1 MKRWIYF
8 ICFCTLM
15 VLVCEE
21 LNKNRQDADP
31 VAIETGSDQVVVTAR
46 LAFDDGPSCNTE
58 EILQILQEK
67 KAVATFFLISD
78 NLTEKRQKSVKKLIA
93 QGNEVGIHTACHE
106 HEIMYK
112 NETAFMKDFMTAYEK
127 IEKNR
132 GFGS

>member
-46 LAFDDGPSCNTE
+46 LASQVKKENQRDRKIAYVTFDDGPS
-58 EILQILQEK
+58 LQYRGDITDPAGKEG
-67 KAVATFFLISD
+67 SG
-78 NLTEKRQKSVKKLIA
+78 NLFPYQ
-93 QGNEVGIHTACHE
+93 
-106 HEIMYK
+106 
-112 NETAFMKDFMTAYEK
+112 
-127 IEKNR
+127 
-132 GFGS
+132 

>member
-46 LAFDDGPSCNTE
+46 LAS
-58 EILQILQEK
+58 Q
-67 KAVATFFLISD
+67 
-78 NLTEKRQKSVKKLIA
+78 VKKENQRDRKIA
-93 QGNEVGIHTACHE
+93 YVTF
-106 HEIMYK
+106 EIGRASCR
-112 NETAFMKDFMTAYEK
+112 E
-127 IEKNR
+127 R
-132 GFGS
+132 V

>member
-46 LAFDDGPSCNTE
+46 LASQVKKENQRDRKIAYVTFDDGPSCNTE

-93 QGNEVGIHTACHE
+93 QGN
-106 HEIMYK
+106 
-112 NETAFMKDFMTAYEK
+112 
-127 IEKNR
+127 
-132 GFGS
+132 GSGDSYCLS